1 MADTME
7 NLIDLGKFAQNDVEL
22 ISREFLRV
30 VYLETLD
37 EYVKEHQKSD
47 ADKTVLSN
55 IEGALQGLET
65 TIILLDGGTEFLD
78 YVHQGEGAED
88 ASNDEEFDRF

>member
-1 MADTME
+1 ME

-37 EYVKEHQKSD
+37 EYVKEHQKPD

-55 IEGALQGLET
+55 MEGALQGLET

-78 YVHQGEGAED
+78 YVHKDGGAEE
-88 ASNDEEFDRF
+88 AQNDEEFDRF